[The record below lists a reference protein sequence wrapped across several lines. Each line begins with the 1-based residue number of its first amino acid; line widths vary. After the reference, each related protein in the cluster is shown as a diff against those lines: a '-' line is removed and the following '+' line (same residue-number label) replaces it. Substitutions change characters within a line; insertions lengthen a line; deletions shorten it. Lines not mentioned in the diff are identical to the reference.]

1 MDQPRQPD
9 RPVADPSG
17 AAAQKARMPNT
28 LGRIDVAGIGSN
40 ETMNDERPDYFAA
53 APSIEDAVL
62 RRIKGNFRRKL
73 VLKGLQTGDLASI
86 PQLWQAHDIS
96 ENLKNVLTSI
106 NGPQGRG
113 GEDLPDLDQGEVEI
127 ARLSLVDSVHGE
139 VTSLRA
145 KHDPRDL
152 SICLSMV
159 DEYGTTFELPDR
171 KVSAPLTA
179 EEVLVTFRDAE
190 PTPTDTSCQIEFG
203 SFFYPNLDSL
213 ATEMGIK
220 PATIDSPKKGAQTTY
235 GAKNKLVT
243 AEEAKSARARL
254 RKTISELDMG
264 APHKATGKKDYAFA
278 VIGVIAFC
286 IGLSFTQAGRMLLQ
300 THIPTPESVLRAF
313 VYGCSD
319 AARWAFWAA
328 VVSYSVVSI
337 GSVRLFIRTLKRS
350 EIAPYSPS
358 MKWRDSVFGL
368 GLIRLF
374 ILPLIHV
381 AFLAWVLGAFVAAM
395 VGKDLALLTPS
406 FVVIM
411 KTSALAFGLYLL
423 LAAFGQS
430 GLKHLKY
437 SGFQLVV
444 MGTVIIGQL
453 SIPEKL
459 IGGRDVSPTT
469 LYPGFLGVSL
479 CWAFAGVA
487 CWISDIASN
496 LLFTKNESM
505 RALVDD
511 IFEIIIGF
519 VSLSFLVE
527 YARLAGS

>member
-1 MDQPRQPD
+1 MYCTR
-9 RPVADPSG
+9 
-17 AAAQKARMPNT
+17 
-28 LGRIDVAGIGSN
+28 
-40 ETMNDERPDYFAA
+40 
-53 APSIEDAVL
+53 
-62 RRIKGNFRRKL
+62 
-73 VLKGLQTGDLASI
+73 
-86 PQLWQAHDIS
+86 
-96 ENLKNVLTSI
+96 
-106 NGPQGRG
+106 
-113 GEDLPDLDQGEVEI
+113 
-127 ARLSLVDSVHGE
+127 
-139 VTSLRA
+139 
-145 KHDPRDL
+145 
-152 SICLSMV
+152 C
-159 DEYGTTFELPDR
+159 GTRNP
-171 KVSAPLTA
+171 
-179 EEVLVTFRDAE
+179 
-190 PTPTDTSCQIEFG
+190 DTSVNCFNCG
-203 SFFYPNLDSL
+203 SSIDAYRGECAA

-220 PATIDSPKKGAQTTY
+220 PATIDSAKKGAQTTY

-243 AEEAKSARARL
+243 AEEAESARARL

-300 THIPTPESVLRAF
+300 THIPPPGSVLRAF

-337 GSVRLFIRTLKRS
+337 GSVRLFIRTLKRTKYEVAGFS
-350 EIAPYSPS
+350 
-358 MKWRDSVFGL
+358 L
-368 GLIRLF
+368 GVSRAF

-381 AFLAWVLGAFVAAM
+381 AFLAWVLGAFVAAL
-395 VGKDLALLTPS
+395 VGKDVALLTPS

-437 SGFQLVV
+437 GGFQLVV

-469 LYPGFLGVSL
+469 LYPDFS
-479 CWAFAGVA
+479 AFHFAG
-487 CWISDIASN
+487 
-496 LLFTKNESM
+496 LLRE
-505 RALVDD
+505 RP
-511 IFEIIIGF
+511 
-519 VSLSFLVE
+519 
-527 YARLAGS
+527 AG